1 MTGLLQIRR
10 AKLADELALFALVR
24 QFPSP
29 TVPSNEAF
37 AQSLRMKLKDN
48 DALVAVAELD
58 GRLVGYIAGDAHET
72 FYAGGK
78 IAWVDEIL
86 VAESERRRG
95 IGRALMTEFENWAAG
110 GRCRLV
116 GLATEAAA
124 SFYGELGFEPGR
136 RLLQALSQAERP
148 HARLGIAPSPPNLR
162 SGPRP
167 SRLLVAI
174 PRRRR
179 DAGAAGAALDLVDQS
194 RHPLPLSGVGTRPRD
209 VSALSAMCCGLLVS
223 VSTHVTV

>member
-10 AKLADELALFALVR
+10 SKLADELALFALVR

-29 TVPSNEAF
+29 APPSNEAF
-37 AQSLRMKLKDN
+37 AQSLRLKLKDS

-86 VAESERRRG
+86 VVANERRRG
-95 IGRALMTEFENWAAG
+95 VGRALMAEFENWAAG

-116 GLATEAAA
+116 GLATRAATE
-124 SFYGELGFEPGR
+124 FYEELGFEASSGYFKR
-136 RLLQALSQAERP
+136 YLRP
-148 HARLGIAPSPPNLR
+148 EDRTHR
-162 SGPRP
+162 S
-167 SRLLVAI
+167 
-174 PRRRR
+174 
-179 DAGAAGAALDLVDQS
+179 D
-194 RHPLPLSGVGTRPRD
+194 
-209 VSALSAMCCGLLVS
+209 
-223 VSTHVTV
+223 